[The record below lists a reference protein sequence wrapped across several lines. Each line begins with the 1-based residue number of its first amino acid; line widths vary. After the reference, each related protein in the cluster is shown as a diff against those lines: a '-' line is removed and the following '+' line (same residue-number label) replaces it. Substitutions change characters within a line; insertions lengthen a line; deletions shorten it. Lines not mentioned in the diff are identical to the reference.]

1 MANLVKLKK
10 PGWQSFGFDGS
21 RIQNLRSRI
30 GRPDYWLIAII
41 GLLLVLGTVMVYSS
55 SFVTAEYYGQSPSY
69 YLFRHLLWLGVGL
82 VGCVVASLVDYHKL
96 RQFATGLMI
105 VAMGLLFAVLVLP
118 AQFAPARNDAKR
130 WLTPTGSEDFQFQPS
145 EVAKVILILYAA
157 HWLSSKGEK
166 VGNFWVGVIPFAIT
180 IGAMIG
186 LVMGEPDLGTSLV
199 IGCIGLAMFFIA
211 GANIMHMLVGFAA
224 AGGAFTLLAFGASY
238 RLSRLKAYTDPFA
251 DPTGLGYHT
260 TGNLMAL
267 GSGGLFGAGL
277 GNGRQKFLWLPN
289 AYTDSI
295 FAVLGEELGLVGATL
310 VLVLFLGLA
319 WRGAKIARHAPDGFG
334 RLIAA
339 GTTVYVVSQALINI
353 AVISNLIPFTGI
365 PLPLISYGGTSLAVT
380 MTGLG
385 LLLNVSR
392 QQVADPEAVMNEEKR
407 AEERRKREFARE
419 QRMADRE
426 RAAAQRKLHEAETAG
441 DSRLSE
447 KERFDLLGAFRRWQ
461 DQRDLPKSEKLE
473 PQAFTMQAPEV
484 PLGRIQKV
492 ERVIEVEEVE
502 PEISELPSRSLPVG
516 RQSELMQKRRAELQ
530 KTMASWR
537 EEKTKDAHW
546 KQAQEAARTKL
557 RTSGAT
563 PARPAPIV
571 PPQVDIIEAE
581 VIELEETAIVPVQ
594 REENLPAVATES
606 YLSFKTGVGPVAKG
620 DGNSGEFKKPQ
631 LQKPRRDWAKM
642 YEARRN
648 RRD

>member
-1 MANLVKLKK
+1 MANLVKMKK
-10 PGWQSFGFDGS
+10 PAWQGFNFEGS
-21 RIQNLRSRI
+21 RIQSLRARI
-30 GRPDYWLIAII
+30 GRPDYALVAII

-55 SFVTAEYYGQSPSY
+55 SFVTAEYYGQSPSF

-82 VGCVVASLVDYHKL
+82 VGCIIASLVDYHKL
-96 RQFATGLMI
+96 RQFSTALMI
-105 VAMGLLFAVLVLP
+105 MAMGLLLAVLVLP
-118 AQFAPARNDAKR
+118 NQFAPARNDAKR
-130 WLTPTGSEDFQFQPS
+130 WLTPTGSDEFQFQPS
-145 EVAKVILILYAA
+145 EIAKVILILYAA

-166 VGNFWVGVIPFAIT
+166 VSNFWVGVIPFAIT
-180 IGAMIG
+180 IGAMIA

-211 GANIMHMLVGFAA
+211 GANIMHMFVGFLA
-224 AGGAFTLLAFGASY
+224 AGGAFSILAVTASY

-295 FAVLGEELGLVGATL
+295 FAVLGEELGLIGTTL

-319 WRGAKIARHAPDGFG
+319 WRGAKIASHAPDGFG

-339 GTTVYVVSQALINI
+339 GTTVYVVCQALINI

-365 PLPLISYGGTSLAVT
+365 PLPLISYGGTSLSVT
-380 MTGLG
+380 LTGLG

-392 QQVADPEAVMNEEKR
+392 QQVADPEAVLNEEKR

-441 DSRLSE
+441 DSRMSE

-461 DQRDLPKSEKLE
+461 DQREQPKPE
-473 PQAFTMQAPEV
+473 PAQTFAMLAPEV
-484 PLGRIQKV
+484 PLDAIQKV
-492 ERVIEVEEVE
+492 ERVVVE
-502 PEISELPSRSLPVG
+502 PEVVDSASRPLPVG

-537 EEKTKDAHW
+537 EEKTKDAQW
-546 KQAQEAARTKL
+546 KQAQEAARAKL
-557 RTSGAT
+557 HGQA
-563 PARPAPIV
+563 PARPVPVKPAPT
-571 PPQVDIIEAE
+571 PQVEIVEAE
-581 VIELEETAIVPVQ
+581 VIELEETAIVPAQ
-594 REENLPAVATES
+594 QEQNLPAIATES

-620 DGNSGEFKKPQ
+620 DSSSGEFKKPQ

>member
-21 RIQNLRSRI
+21 TLQSLRSRI
-30 GRPDYWLIAII
+30 GRPDYWLMAII

-69 YLFRHLLWLGVGL
+69 YLIRHLLWLGIGL
-82 VGCVVASLVDYHKL
+82 VGCVVTSLVDYHRL
-96 RQFATGLMI
+96 RQFSTALMI

-166 VGNFWVGVIPFAIT
+166 VSNFWVGVIPFAIT

-186 LVMGEPDLGTSLV
+186 LIMGEPDLGTSLV

-295 FAVLGEELGLVGATL
+295 FAVLGEELGLVGTTL
-310 VLVLFLGLA
+310 VLVLFLGMA
-319 WRGAKIARHAPDGFG
+319 WRGARIARHAPDGFG

-380 MTGLG
+380 LTGLG

-392 QQVADPEAVMNEEKR
+392 HHVADPEAVIHEEKR

-447 KERFDLLGAFRRWQ
+447 KEKFDLLGAFRRWQ
-461 DQRDLPKSEKLE
+461 DQRDQPRPEKLE
-473 PQAFTMQAPEV
+473 PQAFAMQAPEM
-484 PLGRIQKV
+484 PLNRVQKV
-492 ERVIEVEEVE
+492 ELVVEDDELEVSE
-502 PEISELPSRSLPVG
+502 PPSRSLPVG

-537 EEKTKDAHW
+537 EEKTKDVRW
-546 KQAQEAARTKL
+546 KQAQEAARAKL
-557 RTSGAT
+557 RSSG
-563 PARPAPIV
+563 PAPVV
-571 PPQVDIIEAE
+571 PPQLDIIEAE
-581 VIELEETAIVPVQ
+581 VIELEDTAIVPVKQ
-594 REENLPAVATES
+594 AQNLPAVATES

-620 DGNSGEFKKPQ
+620 EGSSGEFSKPQ

>member
-1 MANLVKLKK
+1 MANLAKLKRPAW
-10 PGWQSFGFDGS
+10 PGLGIDGS
-21 RIQNLRSRI
+21 RIESLKSRI
-30 GRPDYWLIAII
+30 GRPDYGLIAII

-55 SFVTAEYYGQSPSY
+55 SFVTAEYYGQAPSY
-69 YLFRHLLWLGVGL
+69 YLFRHLLWLSVGL
-82 VGCVVASLVDYHKL
+82 VGCVTASLVDYHKL
-96 RQFATGLMI
+96 RNFSTGLMI
-105 VAMGLLFAVLVLP
+105 VAMGLLLAVLVLP
-118 AQFAPARNDAKR
+118 TQFAPARNDAKR
-130 WLTPTGSEDFQFQPS
+130 WLTPTGSDDFQFQPS
-145 EVAKVILILYAA
+145 EIAKVILILYAA

-166 VGNFWVGVIPFAIT
+166 VSNFWVGVIPFAIT
-180 IGAMIG
+180 IGAMIA

-211 GANIMHMLVGFAA
+211 GANVMHMVVGFAA
-224 AGGAFTLLAFGASY
+224 AGGAFTIFAFTASY

-277 GNGRQKFLWLPN
+277 GNGKQKFLWLPN

-295 FAVLGEELGLVGATL
+295 FAVLGEELGLIGATL
-310 VLVLFLGLA
+310 VLGLFLALA
-319 WRGAKIARHAPDGFG
+319 WRGAKVASHAPDGFG

-339 GTTVYVVSQALINI
+339 GITVYVVSQALINI

-392 QQVADPEAVMNEEKR
+392 QQVADPQVLVTEELR

-441 DSRLSE
+441 ENRLSE

-461 DQRDLPKSEKLE
+461 DQRDQPKPEKVEKTEAYRMLP
-473 PQAFTMQAPEV
+473 PEV
-484 PLGRIQKV
+484 PPGKIQKI
-492 ERVIEVEEVE
+492 ERVVVE
-502 PEISELPSRSLPVG
+502 PEVVEAALRPLPVS

-530 KTMASWR
+530 KTMSSWK
-537 EEKTKDAHW
+537 EDKMKDARW
-546 KQAQEAARTKL
+546 RQAQEAARAKL
-557 RTSGAT
+557 KPQPLVT
-563 PARPAPIV
+563 PPAPEAEVQIV
-571 PPQVDIIEAE
+571 EAE
-581 VIELEETAIVPVQ
+581 VIELEETAIMPVQ
-594 REENLPAVATES
+594 QAQNLPAVATQS
-606 YLSFKTGVGPVAKG
+606 YLSFKTGVDRVAKG
-620 DGNSGEFKKPQ
+620 DSSSGEFKKPQ

>member
-1 MANLVKLKK
+1 MANLVKLKR
-10 PGWQSFGFDGS
+10 PAWHGFSLDGARLQSM
-21 RIQNLRSRI
+21 RSRI
-30 GRPDYWLIAII
+30 GRPDFALIAII

-55 SFVTAEYYGQSPSY
+55 SFVSAEYYGKSPSY
-69 YLFRHLLWLGVGL
+69 YLFRHLLWLVVGL
-82 VGCVVASLVDYHKL
+82 VGCVVASLVDYHRL
-96 RQFATGLMI
+96 RSFSTGLMI
-105 VAMGLLFAVLVLP
+105 VAMTLLLAVLVLP
-118 AQFAPARNDAKR
+118 SQFAPAINQAKR
-130 WLTPTGSEDFQFQPS
+130 WLTPTGSDDLSFQPS

-166 VGNFWVGVIPFAIT
+166 VGSFWIGVFPFAVT
-180 IGAMIG
+180 IGAMIA

-211 GANIMHMLVGFAA
+211 GASIIHMLVGFAGA
-224 AGGAFTLLAFGASY
+224 VGAFAIFSVTAAY
-238 RLSRLKAYTDPFA
+238 RLDRLKAYTDPFS

-295 FAVLGEELGLVGATL
+295 FAVLGEELGLVGTTL
-310 VLVLFLGLA
+310 VLVLFLALA
-319 WRGAKIARHAPDGFG
+319 WRGAKIAAHAPDGFG

-380 MTGLG
+380 LTGLG

-392 QQVADPEAVMNEEKR
+392 QRVADPQAVLDEEAR

-419 QRMADRE
+419 KRMADRE
-426 RAAAQRKLHEAETAG
+426 RVAAQHKLHEAEVTG
-441 DSRLSE
+441 ENRLTDR
-447 KERFDLLGAFRRWQ
+447 ERFDLLGALRRWQ
-461 DQRDLPKSEKLE
+461 EGPKTEKIEKSSFAML
-473 PQAFTMQAPEV
+473 APEV
-484 PLGRIQKV
+484 PLDRIQKIARTV
-492 ERVIEVEEVE
+492 AE
-502 PEISELPSRSLPVG
+502 PETDAEETPSRPLPMS
-516 RQSELMQKRRAELQ
+516 RQSELMQKRKAELQ
-530 KTMASWR
+530 KTMAAW
-537 EEKTKDAHW
+537 KDDKVKDARW
-546 KQAQEAARTKL
+546 KQAQEAARAKL
-557 RTSGAT
+557 KPPVT
-563 PARPAPIV
+563 PEPE
-571 PPQVDIIEAE
+571 VDANAVEVEAF
-581 VIELEETAIVPVQ
+581 ELPETAIVPVQ
-594 REENLPAVATES
+594 PEQNLPAVASKS
-606 YLSFKTGVGPVAKG
+606 YLSFKTGIERVAKG
-620 DGNSGEFKKPQ
+620 DAASGEFKKPQ

-648 RRD
+648 RKD